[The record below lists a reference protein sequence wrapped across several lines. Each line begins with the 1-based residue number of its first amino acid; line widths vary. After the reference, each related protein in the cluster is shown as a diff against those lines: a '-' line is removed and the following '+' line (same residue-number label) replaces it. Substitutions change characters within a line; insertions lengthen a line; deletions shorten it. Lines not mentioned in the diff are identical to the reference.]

1 MTRYIIR
8 RILQAIPL
16 LLIISVMIFVLLRSS
31 GDPLANMGG
40 RRATRP
46 EDRERLTRLMG
57 LDQPLYMQY
66 VTWLIGNDWALID
79 VNGDGIPETHGLR
92 KGALR
97 GDFGDSLVKRSV
109 PALDIIIERLPNTI
123 LLMVPAEI
131 VILVISLAVG
141 IYSALKQYSAL
152 DQIVTAGSFVG
163 FSMPIFFIALASM
176 YIFAVNFREWG
187 LPYLP
192 TVGMF
197 DPKVGKTIS
206 QVGLHMV
213 LPIFSMSVISIS
225 GYSRYI
231 RSEMLE
237 VISEDYIRTAHAKGL
252 TERMVLVGHALK
264 NAALPFVTLVGI
276 DVPLLLGGAVVTET
290 IFAWPGMGRLFID
303 HLTRSDTPVVMG
315 ILMLISVA
323 VVFSQLLVDIIYAWL
338 DPRIR
343 YT

>member
-16 LLIISVMIFVLLRSS
+16 LLIISLMIFVLLRSS
-31 GDPLANMGG
+31 GDPLASMGG

-66 VTWLIGNDWALID
+66 VTWLIGNDWNLVD
-79 VNGDGIPETHGLR
+79 VDGDGIPETPGLR

-97 GDFGDSLVKRSV
+97 GDFGDSLVKRGI
-109 PALDIIIERLPNTI
+109 PALDIIVERLPNTI
-123 LLMVPAEI
+123 LLMIPAEI
-131 VILVISLAVG
+131 IILVVSLAVG

-152 DQIVTAGSFVG
+152 DQIVTAGSFFG
-163 FSMPIFFIALASM
+163 YSMPIFFIALASM
-176 YIFAVNFREWG
+176 YIFAVNFRKWG

-197 DPKVGKTIS
+197 DPKVGKTMS
-206 QVGLHMV
+206 QVVLHMI

-237 VISEDYIRTAHAKGL
+237 VISQDYIRTAYAKGL
-252 TERMVLVGHALK
+252 TERMVLFGHALK

-303 HLTRSDTPVVMG
+303 HLGRNDTPVVMG

-323 VVFSQLLVDIIYAWL
+323 VVFSQLIVDIIYAWL

>member
-16 LLIISVMIFVLLRSS
+16 LFIISVMIFVLLRSS
-31 GDPLANMGG
+31 GDPLASMGG

-46 EDRERLTRLMG
+46 EDRERLSRLLG
-57 LDQPLYMQY
+57 LDQPLHIQY
-66 VTWLIGNDWALID
+66 ITWLTGNDWKLVDID
-79 VNGDGIPETHGLR
+79 GDGVPETPGIR

-97 GDFGDSLVKRSV
+97 GDFGDSLVKRGV
-109 PALDIIIERLPNTI
+109 PALNIIVERLPNTI

-131 VILVISLAVG
+131 IILVVSLGIG
-141 IYSALKQYSAL
+141 IYSALKQYSAM
-152 DQIVTAGSFVG
+152 DQIVTAGSFFG
-163 FSMPIFFIALASM
+163 YSMPIFFIALASM
-176 YIFAVNFREWG
+176 YIFAVNFRKWG

-197 DPKVGKTIS
+197 DPKVGKTVS
-206 QVGLHMV
+206 QVALHMV

-237 VISEDYIRTAHAKGL
+237 VISQDYIRTAHAKGL
-252 TERMVLVGHALK
+252 TERMVLFGHALK

-303 HLTRSDTPVVMG
+303 HLGRNDTPVVMG
-315 ILMLISVA
+315 ILMLISIA
-323 VVFSQLLVDIIYAWL
+323 VIFSQLIVDIIYAWL

>member
-16 LLIISVMIFVLLRSS
+16 LLIISVMIFILLRSS
-31 GDPLANMGG
+31 GDPLASMGG

-57 LDQPLYMQY
+57 LDQPLYKQY
-66 VTWLIGNDWALID
+66 IIWLIGNDWTMID
-79 VNGDGIPETHGLR
+79 VDGDGVPETPGVR

-97 GDFGDSLVKRSV
+97 GDFGDSLVKRGV

-123 LLMVPAEI
+123 LLMIPAEI
-131 VILVISLAVG
+131 LILIVSLALG
-141 IYSALKQYSAL
+141 IYSALRQYSIL
-152 DQIVTAGSFVG
+152 DQVVTGASFIG
-163 FSMPIFFIALASM
+163 YSMPIFFIALASM
-176 YIFAVNFREWG
+176 YIFAVNFRQWG

-197 DPKVGKTIS
+197 DPKVGKTAS
-206 QVGLHMV
+206 QVALHMV

-237 VISEDYIRTAHAKGL
+237 VISRDYIRTAHAKGL
-252 TERMVLVGHALK
+252 TERMVLFGHALK

-303 HLTRSDTPVVMG
+303 HLTRNDTPVVMG
-315 ILMLISVA
+315 ILMLISIA
-323 VVFSQLLVDIIYAWL
+323 VVFSQLLVDVLYAWL

>member
-16 LLIISVMIFVLLRSS
+16 LFIISLVIFMLLRSS
-31 GDPLANMGG
+31 GDPLATMGG
-40 RRATRP
+40 KRLTRS
-46 EDRERLTRLMG
+46 EDRERLTRLLG

-66 VTWLIGNDWALID
+66 ITWLIGNDWSLVDID
-79 VNGDGIPETHGLR
+79 GDGIPETPGGR
-92 KGALR
+92 RGALR
-97 GDFGDSLVKRSV
+97 GDFGDSLMKRGV
-109 PALDIIIERLPNTI
+109 PALDIIVERLPNTI
-123 LLMVPAEI
+123 ILMIPAEI
-131 VILVISLAVG
+131 IILAASLALG
-141 IYSALKQYSAL
+141 IYSALKQYSL
-152 DQIVTAGSFVG
+152 VDQIVTAGSFIG
-163 FSMPIFFIALASM
+163 YSMPIFFIALASM
-176 YIFAVNFREWG
+176 YIFAVNFRKWG

-197 DPKVGKTIS
+197 DPKVGKTVS
-206 QVGLHMV
+206 QVALHMI
-213 LPIFSMSVISIS
+213 LPIFSMSVISVS

-237 VISEDYIRTAHAKGL
+237 VISQDYIRTAYAKGL
-252 TERMVLVGHALK
+252 PERMVLIGHALK
-264 NAALPFVTLVGI
+264 NAALPFVTLVGL

-303 HLTRSDTPVVMG
+303 HLGRNDTPVVMG
-315 ILMLISVA
+315 ILMMTSIVTIL
-323 VVFSQLLVDIIYAWL
+323 SQLLVDIVYAWL

>member
-16 LLIISVMIFVLLRSS
+16 LLIISVMIFILLRSS
-31 GDPLANMGG
+31 GDPLASMGG

-66 VTWLIGNDWALID
+66 IIWLIGNDWTMID
-79 VNGDGIPETHGLR
+79 VDGDGVPETPGVR

-97 GDFGDSLVKRSV
+97 GDFGDSLVKRGV

-123 LLMVPAEI
+123 LLMIPAEI
-131 VILVISLAVG
+131 LILIVSLALG
-141 IYSALKQYSAL
+141 IYSALRQYSIL
-152 DQIVTAGSFVG
+152 DQVVTGASFIG
-163 FSMPIFFIALASM
+163 YSMPIFFIALASM
-176 YIFAVNFREWG
+176 YVFAVNFRQWG

-197 DPKVGKTIS
+197 DPKVGKTAS
-206 QVGLHMV
+206 QVALHMI

-237 VISEDYIRTAHAKGL
+237 VISQDYIRTAHAKGL
-252 TERMVLVGHALK
+252 TERMVLFGHALK

-303 HLTRSDTPVVMG
+303 HLTRNDTPVVMG
-315 ILMLISVA
+315 ILMLISIA
-323 VVFSQLLVDIIYAWL
+323 VIFSQLLVDVIYAWL